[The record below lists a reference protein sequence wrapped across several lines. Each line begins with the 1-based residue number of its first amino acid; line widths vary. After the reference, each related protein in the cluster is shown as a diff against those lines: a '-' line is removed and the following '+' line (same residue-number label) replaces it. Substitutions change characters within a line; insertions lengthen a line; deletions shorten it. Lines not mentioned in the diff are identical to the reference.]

1 MYYLYGENYQ
11 EIQSIIESSFFNQ
24 LVAYLLNNESIILRD
39 LKKQFADESL
49 FDKKLE
55 KLIEAG
61 LVVRQNRRYTFG
73 GKILTDYYEL
83 PEVIKNASLTP
94 QFLMQ
99 LASKMKKIAAG
110 EFYLLNS
117 EQVVWF
123 QTFQTPYFS
132 WHILYNHPEQTNIA
146 TYFNAC
152 ATQNHLENHRQM
164 YALLGDVDVN
174 YYLDQIE
181 VLIEKIKKGRRRI
194 RHSIFVESAE
204 QFGLIE
210 KFEDRLII
218 RSDVLIEEDVP
229 VAKEDAILLAA
240 FDSLTAIEQRQV
252 LNSLMQQ
259 LHMECLQQIK

>member
-11 EIQSIIESSFFNQ
+11 EIQSIIESTFFDQ

-55 KLIEAG
+55 KLIDAG
-61 LVVRQNRRYTFG
+61 IVVRQNRRYTFG
-73 GKILTDYYEL
+73 GKILTDHYEL
-83 PEVIKNASLTP
+83 PEVVKEVSLTP
-94 QFLMQ
+94 RLLMQ
-99 LASKMKKIAAG
+99 LAMRMKKIA
-110 EFYLLNS
+110 ESDFYLLNS
-117 EQVVWF
+117 EQVGWF

-164 YALLGDVDVN
+164 YALLGDIDVN

-210 KFEDRLII
+210 KSEERLMI
-218 RSDVLIEEDVP
+218 RSDVLIEKDISLDEEKD
-229 VAKEDAILLAA
+229 ILFTS

-252 LNSLMQQ
+252 LADMMQQ
-259 LHMECLQQIK
+259 LQIECLQQIK